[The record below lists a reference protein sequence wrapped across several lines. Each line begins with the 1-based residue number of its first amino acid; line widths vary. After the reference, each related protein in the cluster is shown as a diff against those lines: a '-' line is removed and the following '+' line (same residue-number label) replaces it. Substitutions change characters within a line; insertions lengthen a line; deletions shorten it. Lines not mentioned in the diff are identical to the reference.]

1 MEPLT
6 VERVT
11 LFLNLADDPII
22 ECIITQRIYK
32 SNNIIDEG
40 A

>member
-11 LFLNLADDPII
+11 KI
-22 ECIITQRIYK
+22 Q
-32 SNNIIDEG
+32 IDVSIG
-40 A
+40 APDASIFAVASY